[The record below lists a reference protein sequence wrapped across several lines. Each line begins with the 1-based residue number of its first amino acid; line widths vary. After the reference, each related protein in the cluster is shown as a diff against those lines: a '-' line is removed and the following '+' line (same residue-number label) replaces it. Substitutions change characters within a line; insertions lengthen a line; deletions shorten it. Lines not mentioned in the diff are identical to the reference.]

1 MATSKTR
8 NVVSAFTLIAWIVS
22 PWLTPASADELQ
34 TQPNTSPKQ
43 QETPVATE
51 DPFADLPTAPK
62 PQPENTLRSR
72 SRTES
77 LFGENFGFRK
87 EIMSQFD
94 TNRAWR
100 PRQPPVGRVRGAE
113 EVLDR
118 DVDGRQLQLP
128 GPAGAP
134 RWLQSGAERYGRRDA
149 TGWAFEYHNLY
160 LDLYNIL
167 NPVLGDE
174 RAARMWAGSISA
186 PGVFTCR
193 SD

>member
-94 TNRAWR
+94 VERAR
-100 PRQPPVGRVRGAE
+100 QPRQPPVGGVRDAE
-113 EVLDR
+113 KVLDR
-118 DVDGRQLQLP
+118 DVDGCQLRLS
-128 GPAGAP
+128 GPAGSA
-134 RWLQSGAERYGRRDA
+134 RWFQSGSERYGGRDA
-149 TGWAFEYHNLY
+149 A
-160 LDLYNIL
+160 
-167 NPVLGDE
+167 
-174 RAARMWAGSISA
+174 WAGLSSITTSIWTLQH
-186 PGVFTCR
+186 PEPRVE
-193 SD
+193 